1 MANREA
7 LRQFQTDLAS
17 RLSAARTTGVAASW
31 LAVEA
36 AGVKYLFP
44 LSQSGEI
51 FPWTHTQAVPYTQR
65 WFLGVANLRGGLYG
79 VIDLGGFV
87 VGATAAAWTEP
98 SRDQARLVALNS
110 VLDVNCALVIDRL
123 IGLRSVDSFIDS
135 GPAGDLA
142 PGYFGSSYT
151 DADGAHWQEINL
163 QLLSQQPQF
172 LNVNA

>member
-1 MANREA
+1 MYRFRIVDGSNSS
-7 LRQFQTDLAS
+7 F
-17 RLSAARTTGVAASW
+17 
-31 LAVEA
+31 
-36 AGVKYLFP
+36 Y
-44 LSQSGEI
+44 
-51 FPWTHTQAVPYTQR
+51 
-65 WFLGVANLRGGLYG
+65 NLRFDVGQSSFQQFFQVGTDSGL
-79 VIDLGGFV
+79 L
-87 VGATAAAWTEP
+87 AAP
-98 SRDQARLVALNS
+98 VALNS